1 MFQVSREY
9 IRWTEK
15 SDSRNYTLVSL
26 KQVFLRCHVVDVT
39 REDLFCLYI
48 SCLSD
53 LLAMRAGR
61 CVGGLFLMFH
71 FASIQEERKY
81 KMNIFSSEMTFA
93 TFSQVGFPRLNV

>member
-15 SDSRNYTLVSL
+15 SDSHNYIIVSL
-26 KQVFLRCHVVDVT
+26 EQVFLRLHVVDVT

-53 LLAMRAGR
+53 FHAMRAGR